1 VGVPARRA
9 RLGGLGPGRLVAP
22 TALGAFVVL
31 GAPDGT
37 LGVAWPSMRAAL
49 HQPLAALGVL
59 LAGGVAGYLLAT
71 TASGHVAARIGTR
84 RMLAVAA
91 GLGALGLLGYAAT
104 PAWWAMPLAALL
116 MGLSGGALDAGLN
129 AFVAL
134 RYGPVM
140 MNLLHA
146 CYGVG
151 TLVGPLLLTLVVV
164 AGASWRLTYVVFAA
178 AELAL
183 VLALVAQRRG
193 WEDGPVPAAAV
204 EAAPV
209 VSAPVPPPP
218 SPARSG
224 WLASLWAILLMF
236 FLYTGAEVAAGQW
249 SYSLLTE
256 SRGLS
261 PAAAGLAVSAYWGA
275 LTATR
280 FGTAALGARVRPAV
294 RLRASMA
301 ICVVGAALLSWNP
314 APFAGPLGLIVLGA
328 GLAAVF
334 PTLVSLTP
342 AAVGTDRTGRA
353 VGYQLAAASLGATVL
368 SAATGVVLQQAG
380 LELLGPLLLA
390 MVAALAIVELARR

>member
-1 VGVPARRA
+1 
-9 RLGGLGPGRLVAP
+9 VAA

-59 LAGGVAGYLLAT
+59 AAGSVVGYLLAT

-84 RMLAVAA
+84 PMLAVAA

-134 RYGPVM
+134 RYGAVM

-151 TLVGPLLLTLVVV
+151 TLVGPLLLTLFVV
-164 AGASWRLTYVVFAA
+164 AGASWRLTYVVLAA

-183 VLALVAQRRG
+183 VLALLAQRRG
-193 WEDGPVPAAAV
+193 WAEGPAAA
-204 EAAPV
+204 AAPAQV
-209 VSAPVPPPP
+209 VAEEQPPPV
-218 SPARSG
+218 RSG

-249 SYSLLTE
+249 SYSVLTE

-261 PAAAGLAVSAYWGA
+261 AAAAGLAVSAYWGA
-275 LTATR
+275 LTAAR
-280 FGTAALGARVRPAV
+280 FGTAALGSRVRPVV

-301 ICVVGAALLSWNP
+301 ICVVGAALFWWNP

-353 VGYQLAAASLGATVL
+353 VGYQLAAASVGGTALT
-368 SAATGVVLQQAG
+368 AATGVVLQQAG

-390 MVAALAIVELARR
+390 MVAGLAAVELVRGL